1 MLHELSFP
9 IGLKLKNYPENCQ
22 RNLRD
27 SFFTVQFS
35 GHSSNR
41 AFFNHILICLFSLF
55 FVVGD
60 DVLIFIK
67 RIIENHFADVVAVF
81 DDFFVGNRCDFVACR

>member
-1 MLHELSFP
+1 MNPSF
-9 IGLKLKNYPENCQ
+9 
-22 RNLRD
+22 
-27 SFFTVQFS
+27 
-35 GHSSNR
+35 SS
-41 AFFNHILICLFSLF
+41 F

-67 RIIENHFADVVAVF
+67 RIIKNHFADVVAVF